1 MEWRIGPDFQ
11 TEGEQ
16 HKVQLEWRRFR
27 EERGRNVA
35 KMVCLNQYFSA
46 FFTCKCTEK
55 VFCQWDDDS
64 SFREKGFDRGS
75 ENWWRQQH
83 YYHEFVGSNGVQSM
97 AAVQLALKTLGVSVK
112 SRVHRICTFFLVF
125 YVQVSD
131 SGDASAI
138 RAAYLK
144 MVSLWHPDR
153 FQREEERK
161 VAAEMFRNVTDA
173 YNLLKEIRD

>member
-1 MEWRIGPDFQ
+1 
-11 TEGEQ
+11 
-16 HKVQLEWRRFR
+16 
-27 EERGRNVA
+27 
-35 KMVCLNQYFSA
+35 
-46 FFTCKCTEK
+46 
-55 VFCQWDDDS
+55 
-64 SFREKGFDRGS
+64 
-75 ENWWRQQH
+75 
-83 YYHEFVGSNGVQSM
+83 M